1 MKQDIVGIKINS
13 YVGAHNGHRQNHTV
27 IGKHEKQQNGQWV
40 QHRESCPIEVEGQGR
55 IGIGKEPT
63 MPEVNDVVF
72 GSPQKTQ
79 GVDGKK
85 ELHRLGVIPPL
96 QREGIHNVRD
106 PWSGRFTRNMNVDT
120 MGVTWE
126 SFGDKRPHFGKKFFN
141 KEVPN
146 EQFPSDQQEG

>member
-27 IGKHEKQQNGQWV
+27 IGKHEKQQNGKWV

-96 QREGIHNVRD
+96 QREGIHNVRN
-106 PWSGRFTRNMNVDT
+106 PWSGRFTRNMNVGAGFMPART
-120 MGVTWE
+120 KWWRSYG
-126 SFGDKRPHFGKKFFN
+126 GGHAPRINLG
-141 KEVPN
+141 
-146 EQFPSDQQEG
+146 